1 MPASAR
7 TLQHV
12 GTDDPARVNP
22 ARFLAWTL
30 VLSWALW
37 VPLMLMRL
45 DVLPRPVSAQ
55 ALTGLALPGV
65 LVPSLVAA
73 ALCRQ
78 QGRSTLRTLGSSV
91 TRWRVGPLWWP
102 ALAVQPL
109 VLAVVAASWVGPAV
123 VSPKTGLT
131 LVSVVV
137 SLTFLVLAALGEEV
151 GWRGVAL
158 PALATRHG
166 VHRATVAL
174 GLVVATWHLPYWV
187 LQGVLEEH
195 GLGYLVL
202 DYLFVLALTYQLT
215 WLFLR
220 SGSVLVA
227 VGLHVSFNAVNV
239 VFLPVTSSAGAF
251 AVLVVVEAALAAL
264 AAYALTRGAGPEN
277 AATTAVR

>member
-1 MPASAR
+1 MA
-7 TLQHV
+7 
-12 GTDDPARVNP
+12 DPARVSP

-78 QGRSTLRTLGSSV
+78 QGRSTLRTLASSV

-131 LVSVVV
+131 LVGVVV
-137 SLTFLVLAALGEEV
+137 SLTFLVLAAMGEEA

-158 PALATRHG
+158 PALTTRHG

-264 AAYALTRGAGPEN
+264 AAYALTRGA
-277 AATTAVR
+277 